1 MMDLIG
7 TLISMIYDYL
17 QEFYFVI
24 LMIKGE
30 IKYKKGIYIYVQESI
45 IISNGNVSII
55 LYVNDVFAMLS
66 LFALYIYIYMF
77 IYLINIFIL

>member
-24 LMIKGE
+24 LMIKGD
-30 IKYKKGIYIYVQESI
+30 IKIVGINKSIKKMLF
-45 IISNGNVSII
+45 II
-55 LYVNDVFAMLS
+55 LY
-66 LFALYIYIYMF
+66 
-77 IYLINIFIL
+77 